1 VKVPGLFELE
11 ELDGEELGGD
21 DFDVVGERDDFVVI
35 GELFVGACAEVD
47 VGNGDETDVWG
58 TETGVFVLVEVA
70 CCSALEEGQSQLR
83 SQNN

>member
-1 VKVPGLFELE
+1 MVGFVELE
-11 ELDGEELGGD
+11 ELFGRVDEEVVE
-21 DFDVVGERDDFVVI
+21 VVGERDDFVVI

-70 CCSALEEGQSQLR
+70 CCSALEEGQSQPR